1 MRRDAGEIRLSAHD
15 LMRFTACPHATRL
28 DMAWVE
34 GDDELVPV
42 EDSEL
47 NVLLQQHGLR
57 HEADYLSRLEAEGRQ
72 VVRIE
77 TENASFDKAVEATRE
92 ALHAGPDIIFQG
104 ALQGGMWGG
113 YADFLERVAEPSR
126 LGAFS
131 YEVADTKLKHN
142 PVPSHLLQLVLYSD
156 LVAEAQGRA
165 PERAYVE
172 LGTGE
177 RAGFRLSQYSDYA
190 RLARDRLQAFVRD
203 PEETRPVP
211 CSHCGFCRWRE
222 RCTSEWQAKDSIF
235 LLAGSNASQVAKLE
249 AAGVDSIEALARH
262 TADVPGLADATTR
275 KLRQQARL
283 QHARKSGGPSFE
295 LRPFSRGKGF
305 DLMPRPDDGD
315 LFYDLENDPF
325 RTEGDAVGLAFLHGL
340 WDGREFAA
348 FWAHN
353 LAEERDVLGTL
364 FRRIHAH
371 FNRNPMAH
379 VYHYGAREVAA
390 LRRLA
395 ARHGVGEAT
404 LDCWLRER
412 RFIDLAAVVR
422 SAMVVSERSYAL
434 ADMQAFYL
442 PAAKPFETSG
452 RDNAAGGRPDSRV
465 LREPDSGGFLRGATA
480 DMGNDTGGAAWR
492 SGGGEPVAGA
502 VLPAYE
508 AGRETG
514 DESIFADIEACVR
527 HDCRS
532 IEYLRDWLLGVRPD
546 RPWLE
551 MGQGKTNA
559 YWRDKSSNKSVVDRL
574 DNADLS
580 RDRKRTLYNLAVYH
594 WRESKPKAW
603 SVFDST
609 VKDFDD
615 LCDDLECL
623 AGLVA
628 IAAPASARDT
638 DVCVYRYPPQETKLR
653 EGRSARF
660 ESDGSLGSV
669 RIAWLDRSRREI
681 GLKADWN
688 SPIELPP
695 RLDLLP
701 DFALDTQGIP
711 GAIRK
716 VVTDQCGP
724 RLNLAADDLLARSG
738 PRFRGPSPLPL
749 DRDSE
754 TLDGL
759 IAAVRA
765 LDRSVLPV
773 QGPPG
778 TGKTFAAVRAILAL
792 VSDGKR
798 IAVTSNS
805 HEAIRNVLMGC
816 ARALAVD
823 DAGPRVGGV
832 RIVHKVSRGAGLP
845 AEVRDAIACVTSNHD
860 RSIRAGDIVGGT
872 VWLFSREEHHDTFD
886 YLFVDEAGQVSLAN
900 LLAMSNAADN
910 LVLIGDSRQLPQ
922 VVQGTHPWPANLSCL
937 DWVLGEGRNVDPERG
952 VFLPVTWRMH
962 PDLCAYISSQFYEKR
977 LESHPSTAL
986 QAVAASGLPSSG
998 AWRIP
1003 VAHEGRAQVCPE
1015 ELEAIRSAIERL
1027 LAGTWADR
1035 NGHRRRLD
1043 SGDIIVVAP
1052 YNAQVNLLADAL
1064 GGIRVGTVD
1073 KFQGQEAPVS
1083 LVSMTASS
1091 SDETSVGLDFL
1102 LSRERLN
1109 VAVSRGK
1116 CLSLVFASH
1125 RLLHARCATVDQMR
1139 LVNALC
1145 ALPDASRLPSGSK
1158 SSR

>member
-1 MRRDAGEIRLSAHD
+1 MRRDTGGEIRLSAHD
-15 LMRFTACPHATRL
+15 LMQFTACPHATRL
-28 DMAWVE
+28 DMAWL
-34 GDDELVPV
+34 GGDDDELEPV

-57 HEADYLSRLEAEGRQ
+57 HEAAYLARLEAEGRQ

-77 TENASFDKAVEATRE
+77 TESASFDEAVEATRE
-92 ALHAGPDIIFQG
+92 ALQAGPDIVFQG
-104 ALQGGMWGG
+104 ALEGGMWGG

-156 LVAEAQGRA
+156 LVTEVQGRS

-172 LGTGE
+172 LGTGR

-190 RLARDRLQAFVRD
+190 RLARDRLEAFVRD
-203 PEETRPVP
+203 PEATRPIP
-211 CSHCGFCRWRE
+211 CSHCGYCRWRE
-222 RCTSEWQAKDSIF
+222 RCSSEWQAKDSIF
-235 LLAGSNASQVAKLE
+235 LIAGINRSQVAKLE
-249 AAGVDSIEALARH
+249 AAGLDSVEAVAGH
-262 TADVPGLADATTR
+262 AADVPGLADATTR

-283 QHARKSGGPSFE
+283 QHARRTGGPAFE

-315 LFYDLENDPF
+315 LFYDLESDPF
-325 RTEGDAVGLAFLHGL
+325 RSEGDSVGLAFLHGL
-340 WDGREFAA
+340 RDGEEFTAL
-348 FWAHN
+348 WAHN
-353 LAEERDVLGTL
+353 VAEEREVLGTL
-364 FRRIHAH
+364 FRRVHAH
-371 FNRNPMAH
+371 FNRHPMAH
-379 VYHYGAREVAA
+379 IYHYGAREIAT

-395 ARHGVGEAT
+395 TRHGVGETT

-412 RFIDLAAVVR
+412 RFVDLATVVR
-422 SAMVVSERSYAL
+422 GGMAVSESSHEL
-434 ADMQAFYL
+434 ADMEAFYL
-442 PAAKPFETSG
+442 PAAKPDE
-452 RDNAAGGRPDSRV
+452 RPAWRNAAGGAARPSGRV
-465 LREPDSGGFLRGATA
+465 E
-480 DMGNDTGGAAWR
+480 W
-492 SGGGEPVAGA
+492 VAGG
-502 VLPAYE
+502 VLPAYD
-508 AGRETG
+508 AWRETG
-514 DESIFADIEACVR
+514 DESIFADIEASVR
-527 HDCRS
+527 HECRS
-532 IEYLRDWLLGVRPD
+532 IESLRDWLLGVRPD

-559 YWRDKSSNKSVVDRL
+559 YWRDKSVNKSLVELL
-574 DNADLS
+574 DGADLS
-580 RDRKRTLYNLAVYH
+580 KDRKRMLYNLAVYH
-594 WRESKPKAW
+594 WRESKPQAW

-628 IAAPASARDT
+628 IADPAPAQDA
-638 DVCVYRYPPQETKLR
+638 DVRSYRYPPQETKLR
-653 EGRSARF
+653 EGSAARF
-660 ESDGSLGSV
+660 ESNGKLGSV
-669 RIAWLDRSRREI
+669 RIAWLDRDRRAI
-681 GLKADWN
+681 GLKGDWN
-688 SPIELPP
+688 SPVELP
-695 RLDLLP
+695 RNLDLLP
-701 DFALDTQGIP
+701 DFALDMQGIP

-716 VVTDQCGP
+716 VVADQCGP
-724 RLNLAADDLLARSG
+724 QLNLAADDLLARRA
-738 PRFRGPSPLPL
+738 PRFGGPSPLPL
-749 DRDSE
+749 DPDAS

-759 IAAVRA
+759 ITAVRA

-778 TGKTFAAVRAILAL
+778 TGKTFAAAQAILAL

-805 HEAIRNVLMGC
+805 HEAIRNVLVGC
-816 ARALAVD
+816 ARALAAGSVD
-823 DAGPRVGGV
+823 LRRSDIK
-832 RIVHKVSRGAGLP
+832 IVHKVSRGAGIP
-845 AEVRDAIACVTSNHD
+845 AEVRKAIACVTSNHD
-860 RSIRAGDIVGGT
+860 RAIRSGDIVGGT
-872 VWLFSREEHHDTFD
+872 AWLFSREEHHGAFD

-900 LLAMSNAADN
+900 LIAMSNAAKN

-937 DWVLGEGRNVDPERG
+937 DWVLGEGRNVEPERG
-952 VFLPVTWRMH
+952 VFLPQTWRMH
-962 PDLCAYISSQFYEKR
+962 PDLCDYVSSQFYEER
-977 LESHPSTAL
+977 LASRAATAL
-986 QAVAASGLPSSG
+986 QAVDASGLPSSG

-1015 ELEAIRSAIERL
+1015 ELKAIRGVIERL
-1027 LAGTWADR
+1027 LAGTWTDR
-1035 NGHRRRLD
+1035 NGQSRAL
-1043 SGDIIVVAP
+1043 SSSDIIVVAP

-1064 GGIRVGTVD
+1064 PGIRVGTVD

-1083 LVSMTASS
+1083 LVSMTAST

-1116 CLSLVFASH
+1116 CLSLVFASP

-1145 ALPDASRLPSGSK
+1145 ALPEASYATHAAPAGARGAASRSARGEK
-1158 SSR
+1158 R

>member
-1 MRRDAGEIRLSAHD
+1 M
-15 LMRFTACPHATRL
+15 
-28 DMAWVE
+28 
-34 GDDELVPV
+34 
-42 EDSEL
+42 
-47 NVLLQQHGLR
+47 
-57 HEADYLSRLEAEGRQ
+57 
-72 VVRIE
+72 
-77 TENASFDKAVEATRE
+77 
-92 ALHAGPDIIFQG
+92 
-104 ALQGGMWGG
+104 
-113 YADFLERVAEPSR
+113 
-126 LGAFS
+126 
-131 YEVADTKLKHN
+131 
-142 PVPSHLLQLVLYSD
+142 
-156 LVAEAQGRA
+156 
-165 PERAYVE
+165 
-172 LGTGE
+172 
-177 RAGFRLSQYSDYA
+177 
-190 RLARDRLQAFVRD
+190 
-203 PEETRPVP
+203 
-211 CSHCGFCRWRE
+211 
-222 RCTSEWQAKDSIF
+222 
-235 LLAGSNASQVAKLE
+235 
-249 AAGVDSIEALARH
+249 
-262 TADVPGLADATTR
+262 ADVPGLADATIR
-275 KLRQQARL
+275 KLKQQARL
-283 QHARKSGGPSFE
+283 QYARKAGGPTFE

-305 DLMPRPDDGD
+305 DLMPRPNDGD
-315 LFYDLENDPF
+315 LFYDLESDPF
-325 RTEGDAVGLAFLHGL
+325 RSEADAVGLAFLHGL

-348 FWAHN
+348 LWAHN
-353 LAEERDVLGTL
+353 IAEEREVLGML
-364 FRRIHAH
+364 FRRVHAH

-379 VYHYGAREVAA
+379 IYHYGTREVAT

-395 ARHGVGEAT
+395 ARHGVGETT

-412 RFIDLAAVVR
+412 RFVDLAAVVR
-422 SAMVVSERSYAL
+422 GGMVVSEPSYAL

-452 RDNAAGGRPDSRV
+452 RDNAAGGRPDSPV
-465 LREPDSGGFLRGATA
+465 LREPDTGSSLRGATA
-480 DMGNDTGGAAWR
+480 RRDNDANGTARR

-508 AGRETG
+508 AWRETG
-514 DESIFADIEACVR
+514 DESIFAEIEASVR

-532 IEYLRDWLLGVRPD
+532 IESLRDWLLGVRPD

-559 YWRDKSSNKSVVDRL
+559 YWRDKSVNKSVVDRL
-574 DNADLS
+574 DGADLS
-580 RDRKRTLYNLAVYH
+580 KDRKRTLYNLAVYH

-628 IAAPASARDT
+628 IDAPGAAQDA
-638 DVCVYRYPPQETKLR
+638 DVHIYRYPPQETKLR
-653 EGRSARF
+653 EGSTARF
-660 ESDGSLGSV
+660 ESNGNLGSV
-669 RIAWLDRSRREI
+669 RIAWLDRSRRET

-688 SPIELPP
+688 SPVELP
-695 RLDLLP
+695 RHLDLLP
-701 DFALDTQGIP
+701 DFALDMRGIP

-716 VVTDQCGP
+716 VVADQCGP
-724 RLNLAADDLLARSG
+724 RLNLAADDLLARRR
-738 PRFRGPSPLPL
+738 PRFRGSSPLPI
-749 DRDSE
+749 DRDSK

-778 TGKTFAAVRAILAL
+778 TGKTFSAVRAILAL
-792 VSDGKR
+792 VKDGKR

-823 DAGPRVGGV
+823 DVDPRVGDV
-832 RIVHKVSRGAGLP
+832 QIVHKVPRGAGLP
-845 AEVRDAIACVTSNHD
+845 AEVRKAIACATSNHD
-860 RSIRAGDIVGGT
+860 RSIRTGDIVGGT
-872 VWLFSREEHHDTFD
+872 AWLFSREEHHGAFD

-900 LLAMSNAADN
+900 LVAMSNAADN
-910 LVLIGDSRQLPQ
+910 LILIGDSRQLPQ

-952 VFLPVTWRMH
+952 VFLPETWRMH
-962 PDLCAYISSQFYEKR
+962 PDLCAYISSQFYEER

-998 AWRIP
+998 AWWIP

-1015 ELEAIRSAIERL
+1015 ELDAIRATIERL
-1027 LAGTWADR
+1027 LEGAWTDR
-1035 NGHRRRLD
+1035 NGRRRRLA
-1043 SGDIIVVAP
+1043 SNDIVVVAP

-1064 GGIRVGTVD
+1064 RGIRVGTVD

-1091 SDETSVGLDFL
+1091 SEETAVGLDFL

-1109 VAVSRGK
+1109 VAVSRGQ
-1116 CLSLVFASH
+1116 CLSLVFASP

-1145 ALPDASRLPSGSK
+1145 ALPDARMHG
-1158 SSR
+1158 R

>member
-1 MRRDAGEIRLSAHD
+1 MRRDAGGIRLSAHD
-15 LMRFTACPHATRL
+15 LMQFTACVHATRL
-28 DMAWVE
+28 DMAWLD
-34 GDDELVPV
+34 GDDELEPV

-57 HEADYLSRLEAEGRQ
+57 HEAAYLARLEAEGRQ

-77 TENASFDKAVEATRE
+77 TDTASFDEAVDATLE
-92 ALHAGPDIIFQG
+92 ALHAGPDIVFQG
-104 ALQGGMWGG
+104 ALKGGMWGG
-113 YADFLERVAEPSR
+113 YADFLERVAAPSR

-131 YEVADTKLKHN
+131 YEVADTKLKHH
-142 PVPSHLLQLVLYSD
+142 PVPGHLLQLVLYSD
-156 LVAEAQGRA
+156 LLAEVQGRA

-190 RLARDRLQAFVRD
+190 RLARDRLEAFVQD
-203 PEETRPVP
+203 PEATRPIP
-211 CSHCGFCRWRE
+211 CSHCGYCRWRE
-222 RCTSEWQAKDSIF
+222 RCSSEWQAKDSVF
-235 LLAGSNASQVAKLE
+235 LIAGINRSQVAKLE
-249 AAGVDSIEALARH
+249 AAGVDRIEALAGH
-262 TADVPGLADATTR
+262 TAELPGLADATTR

-283 QHARKSGGPSFE
+283 QHARKTGGPAIE

-315 LFYDLENDPF
+315 LFYDLESDPF
-325 RTEGDAVGLAFLHGL
+325 RSEGDAVGLAFLHGL
-340 WDGREFAA
+340 WDGRELTA
-348 FWAHN
+348 FWAHDV
-353 LAEERDVLGTL
+353 AEEREALGAL
-364 FRRIHAH
+364 FRRLHAH
-371 FNRNPMAH
+371 FNRHPMAH
-379 VYHYGAREVAA
+379 IYHYGAREIAT

-395 ARHGVGEAT
+395 ARHGVGETT

-412 RFIDLAAVVR
+412 RFVDLAAVVR
-422 SAMVVSERSYAL
+422 GGMVVSEPSYEL
-434 ADMQAFYL
+434 ADIEAFYM
-442 PAAKPFETSG
+442 AAAGPDGTSD
-452 RDNAAGGRPDSRV
+452 RHNAA
-465 LREPDSGGFLRGATA
+465 
-480 DMGNDTGGAAWR
+480 
-492 SGGGEPVAGA
+492 A
-502 VLPAYE
+502 VLPAYD
-508 AGRETG
+508 AWRETG
-514 DESIFADIEACVR
+514 DESLIADIEASVR

-532 IEYLRDWLLGVRPD
+532 IEGLRDWLLGVRPD

-559 YWRDKSSNKSVVDRL
+559 YWRDKSVNKSVVDLL
-574 DNADLS
+574 DGADLS
-580 RDRKRTLYNLAVYH
+580 KDRKRTLYNLAVYH
-594 WRESKPKAW
+594 WRESKPRAW

-623 AGLVA
+623 AGLAA
-628 IAAPASARDT
+628 IGASASAGEA
-638 DVCVYRYPPQETKLR
+638 DVRIYRYPPQETKLR
-653 EGRSARF
+653 EGSTARF
-660 ESDGSLGSV
+660 EANGHLGSV
-669 RIAWLDRSRREI
+669 RIAWLDRDRREI
-681 GLKADWN
+681 GLKEDWN
-688 SPIELPP
+688 SPVELPWN
-695 RLDLLP
+695 LDLLP
-701 DFALDTQGIP
+701 DFALDMQGIP

-716 VVTDQCGP
+716 VVSDQCGP
-724 RLNLAADDLLARSG
+724 RLNRAADDLLARRA
-738 PRFRGPSPLPL
+738 PRFRGPRPLPL
-749 DRDSE
+749 DPDAS

-778 TGKTFAAVRAILAL
+778 TGKTFAAARAILAL
-792 VSDGKR
+792 VSDGRR

-816 ARALAVD
+816 ARTLAAG
-823 DAGPRVGGV
+823 DAGLRAGDV
-832 RIVHKVSRGAGLP
+832 RIVHKVSRGASLP
-845 AEVRDAIACVTSNHD
+845 AAVRKAISCVTSNRD
-860 RSIRAGDIVGGT
+860 SSIRSADIVGGT
-872 VWLFSREEHHDTFD
+872 AWLLSREEHHGAFD

-900 LLAMSNAADN
+900 LVAMSNAAKN

-952 VFLPVTWRMH
+952 VFLPETWRMH
-962 PDLCAYISSQFYEKR
+962 PDLCAYISSQFYEER
-977 LESHPSTAL
+977 LASQAATAL
-986 QAVAASGLPSSG
+986 QAVDASGLPASG
-998 AWRIP
+998 AWWIP

-1015 ELEAIRSAIERL
+1015 ELESIRGAIECL
-1027 LAGTWADR
+1027 LKGTWTNR
-1035 NGHRRRLD
+1035 NGSRRQLVK
-1043 SGDIIVVAP
+1043 SDIIVVAP
-1052 YNAQVNLLADAL
+1052 YNAQVNLLADGL
-1064 GGIRVGTVD
+1064 PGIRVGTVD

-1083 LVSMTASS
+1083 LVSMTAST

-1116 CLSLVFASH
+1116 CLSLIFASP

-1145 ALPDASRLPSGSK
+1145 ALPDAGRLRSRQEQGA
-1158 SSR
+1158 

>member
-77 TENASFDKAVEATRE
+77 TENASFDEAVEATRE

-131 YEVADTKLKHN
+131 YEVADTKLKQN
-142 PVPSHLLQLVLYSD
+142 PVPGHLLQLVLYSD
-156 LVAEAQGRA
+156 LVAEVQGRA

-249 AAGVDSIEALARH
+249 AAGVNSIEALARH
-262 TADVPGLADATTR
+262 TADVPGLADATIR

-353 LAEERDVLGTL
+353 AEEEREVFGTL
-364 FRRIHAH
+364 FRRVHAH
-371 FNRNPMAH
+371 FNRNPVAH
-379 VYHYGAREVAA
+379 IYHYGAGEVAT

-395 ARHGVGEAT
+395 ARHSVGETT

-412 RFIDLAAVVR
+412 RFVDLAAVVQ
-422 SAMVVSERSYAL
+422 SGMVVSEPSYAL
-434 ADMQAFYL
+434 ADMQTFYR
-442 PAAKPFETSG
+442 PGAKS
-452 RDNAAGGRPDSRV
+452 
-465 LREPDSGGFLRGATA
+465 
-480 DMGNDTGGAAWR
+480 
-492 SGGGEPVAGA
+492 VAGA
-502 VLPAYE
+502 VLPAYK
-508 AGRETG
+508 AWRETG
-514 DESIFADIEACVR
+514 DESIFAGIEASVR

-532 IEYLRDWLLGVRPD
+532 IESLRDWLLGVRPD

-574 DNADLS
+574 DNANLS

-688 SPIELPP
+688 SPVELPP

-749 DRDSE
+749 DRDSA

-778 TGKTFAAVRAILAL
+778 TGKTYAAVQAILAL

-816 ARALAVD
+816 ARALAVE

-860 RSIRAGDIVGGT
+860 RSIRTGNIVGGT
-872 VWLFSREEHHDTFD
+872 AWLFSREEHHDTFD

-922 VVQGTHPWPANLSCL
+922 VVQGTHPWPANLSCI

-952 VFLPVTWRMH
+952 VFLPETWRMH
-962 PDLCAYISSQFYEKR
+962 PDLCAYVSSQFYEER

-986 QAVAASGLPSSG
+986 QAVATAGLPASG

-1015 ELEAIRSAIERL
+1015 ELEAIRGVIERL
-1027 LAGTWADR
+1027 LEGTWTDR
-1035 NGHRRRLD
+1035 NGRRRRLD

-1116 CLSLVFASH
+1116 CLSLVFASP

-1145 ALPDASRLPSGSK
+1145 ALPDASRLPSGSG